1 MKGVVE
7 AFGVDA
13 AVDFFGEE
21 SDQGVREGEGFAD
34 FADDASDAVGA
45 DSGDGGDVIL
55 TVLVD
60 EIVADLIAAF
70 RFKINVDI
78 GLFGTIRGEKPL
90 EVEVMSEGIDAAES
104 EAEGNGGIH
113 DGAASAELNIL
124 FTCPLA
130 HIPGDK
136 EVVSVT
142 EGDNAVKFAVYAGF

>member
-1 MKGVVE
+1 MKGIVE

-45 DSGDGGDVIL
+45 DRGDGGDVIL
-55 TVLVD
+55 AVLVD
-60 EIVADLIAAF
+60 EIVADIVAAF
-70 RFKINVDI
+70 RFEINVDI
-78 GLFGTIRGEKPL
+78 GLFSAIRGEKPL

-104 EAEGNGGIH
+104 EAEGNGGID
-113 DGAASAELNIL
+113 DGSASAELDI
-124 FTCPLA
+124 FFSGPLA

-136 EVVSVT
+136 EMVGVA